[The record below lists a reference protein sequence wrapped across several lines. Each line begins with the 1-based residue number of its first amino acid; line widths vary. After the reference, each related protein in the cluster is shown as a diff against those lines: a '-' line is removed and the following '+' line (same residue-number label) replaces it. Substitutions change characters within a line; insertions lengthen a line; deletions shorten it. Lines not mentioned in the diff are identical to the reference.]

1 MFNRQDF
8 IDNILDHYENPRHR
22 GPLPDATVS
31 IRGGNPGC
39 GDIITAHLKL
49 DPTDNDRII
58 DLSFEGEGCTISQ
71 ASASIL
77 SEQILGKT
85 LAEVTAMDHG
95 AFIEDLG
102 REVVINRLRCAT
114 LALNTVK
121 AAERKLHAMRAEAD
135 HVPDHVIANDPGEPI
150 NF

>member
-1 MFNRQDF
+1 MPFMDRQAF

-22 GPLPDATVS
+22 GELADPTVT

-39 GDIITAHLKL
+39 GDLIVAYLKVEG
-49 DPTDNDRII
+49 PEDRIA
-58 DLSFEGEGCTISQ
+58 DVSFEGEGCTISQ
-71 ASASIL
+71 AAASIL
-77 SEQILGKT
+77 SEDLIGKT
-85 LAEVTAMDHG
+85 LAEVEAMDHE

-121 AAERKLHAMRAEAD
+121 AAKRKLEAQRAEVAGPAD
-135 HVPDHVIANDPGEPI
+135 AGQDEVLT
-150 NF
+150 F